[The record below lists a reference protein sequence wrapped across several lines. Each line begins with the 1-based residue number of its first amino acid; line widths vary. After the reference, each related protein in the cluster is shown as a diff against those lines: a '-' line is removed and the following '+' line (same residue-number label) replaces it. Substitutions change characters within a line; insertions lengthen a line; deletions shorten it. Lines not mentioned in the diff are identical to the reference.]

1 MKFKPQKFCC
11 LSIRKVKKEEAVTFT
26 VAEQQMLTAN
36 PGHLSVRSVRVDTTC
51 FEVSFFSKGYLLS
64 SSWHAKKFNR
74 FHLCCLRKLLKVS
87 WQDKV
92 PDTEI
97 LQQSGIPSVFKLLQ
111 QTLLCWAGHV
121 IRMSV
126 ERLPKRI
133 LFGELQSGACSHGG
147 QMKIFKD
154 TLKASM
160 KDFNFDLTLWEALAQ
175 NRSAWCGPVIKG
187 VKTYK
192 QQRLQQRPNEQHK
205 RPWPTVT

>member
-1 MKFKPQKFCC
+1 MKFKPKKFCC
-11 LSIRKVKKEEAVTFT
+11 LLIRKVKKEEALTFT
-26 VAEQQMLTAN
+26 VAEHQILTAN
-36 PGHLSVRSVRVDTTC
+36 PGHLSVRSVRVET
-51 FEVSFFSKGYLLS
+51 LLAMR
-64 SSWHAKKFNR
+64 HAKKFNR
-74 FHLCCLRKLLKVS
+74 FHLCCLHKLLNVS

-97 LQQSGIPSVFKLLQ
+97 LEQSGMPSVFTLLQ

-133 LFGELQSGACSHGG
+133 LYGELQSEARSQGG
-147 QMKIFKD
+147 QVKIFKD

-160 KDFNFDLTLWEALAQ
+160 KDFSFDLTLWKALAQ

-187 VKTYK
+187 VKTYE
-192 QQRLQQRPNEQHK
+192 QQRLQQSSVNSKDQTSSTKGPSQL
-205 RPWPTVT
+205 